1 MKTNF
6 VKAANKTGSVAK
18 ESSTK
23 EVTKGLKGSDG
34 SSKFD
39 QAPGLNKSS
48 YATGSIKDVTGGCEM
63 QSCSNDCPD
72 KITPKFSK

>member
-6 VKAANKTGSVAK
+6 VKTQNKTGSMAK

-23 EVTKGLKGSDG
+23 DVTSGLKGSDG

-39 QAPGLNKSS
+39 QAKGMNKSS

-63 QSCSNDCPD
+63 QSCNCECSD
-72 KITPKFSK
+72 KIKPNFSK